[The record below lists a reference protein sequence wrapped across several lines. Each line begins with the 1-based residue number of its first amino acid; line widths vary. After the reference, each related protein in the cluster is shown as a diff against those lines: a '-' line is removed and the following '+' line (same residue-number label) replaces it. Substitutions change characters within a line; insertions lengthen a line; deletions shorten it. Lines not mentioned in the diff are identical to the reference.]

1 MRGQTAIAQ
10 RYLSLLRRWRRLRRR
25 AIKGSPSWEM
35 VSLDSEV
42 RALAWVLGAD
52 PQDGLGQPYGGTEMT
67 VDGKPRLQGVRL
79 TGVWQETHRFVGRC
93 DTTRYWLLEV
103 PASREAGTDY
113 WAVFLTERQV
123 ADVLLSAGMALF
135 GSAPE
140 ALTRMATAGE
150 QADGPTVESLRR
162 LVERTSWADSADSGD
177 GADTALKGD
186 GYGGAA

>member
-1 MRGQTAIAQ
+1 MRGQNAIAR

-42 RALAWVLGAD
+42 RALGWVLGAD
-52 PQDGLGQPYGGTEMT
+52 PRDGLGQPYGGTEMT
-67 VDGKPRLQGVRL
+67 LDGKPRLQGVRL
-79 TGVWQETHRFVGRC
+79 TGVWQETHRFITGRR

-103 PASREAGTDY
+103 PASTEARTEY

-135 GSAPE
+135 GSAPD

-150 QADGPTVESLRR
+150 QADAPTVESLRR
-162 LVERTSWADSADSGD
+162 LVERTAWTESGD

>member
-1 MRGQTAIAQ
+1 
-10 RYLSLLRRWRRLRRR
+10 
-25 AIKGSPSWEM
+25 M

-52 PQDGLGQPYGGTEMT
+52 PRDGLGQPYGGTEMT

-79 TGVWQETHRFVGRC
+79 TGVWQETQRFITGHISGRR

-103 PASREAGTDY
+103 PASTESRTEY

-135 GSAPE
+135 GSAPD

-162 LVERTSWADSADSGD
+162 LVERTSWAESVDGAD

>member
-52 PQDGLGQPYGGTEMT
+52 PRDGLGQPYGGTEMT

-79 TGVWQETHRFVGRC
+79 TGVWQETQRFITGHISGRR

-103 PASREAGTDY
+103 PASTESRTEY

-135 GSAPE
+135 GSAPD

-162 LVERTSWADSADSGD
+162 LVERTSWAESVD
-177 GADTALKGD
+177 GADTQRT
-186 GYGGAA
+186 GGAA

>member
-25 AIKGSPSWEM
+25 AIRGSPSWEM

-42 RALAWVLGAD
+42 RALGWVLGAD
-52 PQDGLGQPYGGTEMT
+52 PRDGLGQPYGGTEMT

-79 TGVWQETHRFVGRC
+79 TGVWQETQRFITGRC

-103 PASREAGTDY
+103 PASTEARTDY

-135 GSAPE
+135 GSAPD

-150 QADGPTVESLRR
+150 QADAPTVESLRR
-162 LVERTSWADSADSGD
+162 LVERTSWAEGGDSGD
-177 GADTALKGD
+177 GADTQRT
-186 GYGGAA
+186 GGAA

>member
-42 RALAWVLGAD
+42 WALAWVLGAD
-52 PQDGLGQPYGGTEMT
+52 PRDGLGQPYGGTEMT

-79 TGVWQETHRFVGRC
+79 TGIWQETHRFVGRR

-103 PASREAGTDY
+103 PASAEAGTDY

-123 ADVLLSAGMALF
+123 ADLALSAGMALF

-140 ALTRMATAGE
+140 ALTRMAAAGE
-150 QADGPTVESLRR
+150 QADGPTVESLRK
-162 LVERTSWADSADSGD
+162 LVERTAWAEQAETARSADNVDASVD
-177 GADTALKGD
+177 
-186 GYGGAA
+186 GGAA